1 MLIYPA
7 AHLAA
12 MEGHLPCLKFL
23 VSSEGC
29 PEHTLG
35 ARNDHGETPRDLAQ
49 QFYKENILEYI
60 DHVQHELDHPEEAE
74 SECLGFYK
82 WLRVLKG
89 GGIGRGG
96 VHWKWGGTLEV
107 GGGGGG

>member
-1 MLIYPA
+1 
-7 AHLAA
+7 

-82 WLRVLKG
+82 WLCVSEEGVWGWGSTLEE
-89 GGIGRGG
+89 GGI
-96 VHWKWGGTLEV
+96 
-107 GGGGGG
+107 